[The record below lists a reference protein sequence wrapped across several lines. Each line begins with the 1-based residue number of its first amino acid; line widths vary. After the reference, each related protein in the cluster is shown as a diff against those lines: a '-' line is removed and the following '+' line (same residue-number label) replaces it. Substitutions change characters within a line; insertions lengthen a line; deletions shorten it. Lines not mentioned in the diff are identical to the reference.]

1 MCANVIFTHRL
12 VMLPHAADAWGSMS
26 INKIYPS
33 PAAAVEDVFDGAS
46 VAIAGFG
53 LTHSFPSS
61 LTVALREQGAKNLY
75 VVANSLGEGPYRSTS
90 LIENH
95 QVSRLLVCFS
105 GRANEPRSPAEVQA
119 AEGAIEL
126 EMCSQGT
133 LVERLRAGGAGI
145 PAFYTRTSVGTEVA
159 ADKETR
165 IFDGQEYV
173 LERAVKVDYALIRAW
188 RADRFGNLQFR
199 GVGAN
204 FMPAFAKAA
213 RVAIAEVDEVVDVLP
228 PADVHF
234 PGIFVSRVVRQDT
247 PVPTE
252 FLAARGKRRD
262 NAHIYN
268 GKPGWT
274 REEIAEVA
282 AGMLPEPAYVNLGL
296 GIPTLISN
304 FIAGR
309 DIQLHAENGI
319 LGYGQMADED
329 DFDDS
334 LFNAAGHYIH
344 LAEGASFFDSVAA
357 FEMVRS
363 GKVDV
368 VALGAFQVDA
378 NASFANWNTPNMV
391 GGAIGGAM
399 DLVAGGRTVMILMTH
414 RDSKDRSKLVPRCTL
429 PVTGV
434 NCVSI
439 VVTDLV
445 AMRWTGER
453 FRIERIAPGFTPAE
467 VQDLTEIELDVA
479 TDLAVAA
486 ELDVPDVEPV

>member
-1 MCANVIFTHRL
+1 
-12 VMLPHAADAWGSMS
+12 MS
-26 INKIYPS
+26 INKILPS
-33 PAAAVEDVFDGAS
+33 PAAAVKDVPDGAS

-61 LTVALREQGAKNLY
+61 LTVALREHGAKNLY
-75 VVANSLGEGPYRSTS
+75 VVANSLGAGPYRSTS

-105 GRANEPRSPAEVQA
+105 GRANEPPSPAEVQA
-119 AEGAIEL
+119 AAGQIAI

-145 PAFYTRTSVGTEVA
+145 PAFYTRTSVGTAVA
-159 ADKETR
+159 EGKEMR
-165 IFDGQEYV
+165 IFDGEAYV
-173 LERAVKVDYALIRAW
+173 LEHAVKVDYALIRAW
-188 RADRFGNLQFR
+188 RADRFGNLQFK

-204 FMPAFAKAA
+204 FMPSFAKAA
-213 RVAIAEVDEVVDVLP
+213 RIAIAEVDELVDVLAP
-228 PADVHF
+228 EEVDL
-234 PGIFVSRVVRQDT
+234 PGIFVARVVQQHT

-252 FLAARGKRRD
+252 FLAARGKERD
-262 NAHIYN
+262 RAQTYN
-268 GKPGWT
+268 DKPAWT
-274 REEIAEVA
+274 REEIAGVA
-282 AGMLPEPAYVNLGL
+282 ASLLPEPSYVNLGL

-304 FIAGR
+304 FVAGR

-319 LGYGQMADED
+319 LGYGRMADEN

-334 LFNAAGHYIH
+334 LFNAAGHYVH
-344 LAEGASFFDSVAA
+344 LEEGASFFDSVTA

-378 NASFANWNTPNMV
+378 EASFANWKTPDMV

-399 DLVAGGRTVMILMTH
+399 DLVASGRTVMVLMTH
-414 RDSKDRSKLVPRCTL
+414 RDSKGRAKLVARCTL

-439 VVTDLV
+439 VVTDL
-445 AMRWTGER
+445 AALRWTGER
-453 FRIERIAPGFTPAE
+453 FRIVRIAPGFRAEE
-467 VQDLTEIELDVA
+467 VQALTEIELEIP
-479 TDLAVAA
+479 A
-486 ELDVPDVEPV
+486 ELDVQPELA

>member
-1 MCANVIFTHRL
+1 
-12 VMLPHAADAWGSMS
+12 MS

-33 PAAAVEDVFDGAS
+33 PAAAVEDIPDGAR

-61 LTVALREQGAKNLY
+61 LTVALRAHGAKDLY

-95 QVSRLLVCFS
+95 QVSKLLVCFS
-105 GRANEPRSPAEVQA
+105 GRANEPRSPAEVQTA
-119 AEGAIEL
+119 AGEIEM

-145 PAFYTRTSVGTEVA
+145 PAFYTRTSVGTTVA
-159 ADKETR
+159 EGKETR

-173 LERAVKVDYALIRAW
+173 LEEAVKVDYALIRAW
-188 RADRFGNLQFR
+188 RGDRFGNLQFK

-204 FMPAFAKAA
+204 FMPSFAKAA
-213 RVAIAEVDEVVDVLP
+213 NVAIAEVDELVDVLP
-228 PADVHF
+228 PDEVDF
-234 PGIFVSRVVRQDT
+234 PGIFVARVVKQDT

-252 FLAARGKRRD
+252 FLAARGKQRD
-262 NAHIYN
+262 TAQTYN

-274 REEIAEVA
+274 RDEIAEVA
-282 AGMLPEPAYVNLGL
+282 ASMLPEPSYVNLGL

-304 FIAGR
+304 FTGGR

-319 LGYGQMADED
+319 VGYGPMAAEE
-329 DFDDS
+329 DFDGS
-334 LFNAAGHYIH
+334 IFNAAGHYVH
-344 LAEGASFFDSVAA
+344 LDEGASFFDSVTA
-357 FEMVRS
+357 FEMVRA

-378 NASFANWNTPNMV
+378 EASFANWNTPNMV

-399 DLVAGGRTVMILMTH
+399 DLVASGRTVMVLMTH
-414 RDSKDRSKLVPRCTL
+414 RDSKDRPKLVPRCTL

-434 NCVSI
+434 NCVDI

-445 AMRWTGER
+445 ALRWTGER
-453 FRIERIAPGFTPAE
+453 FRIEKLAPGFTAQE
-467 VQDLTEIELDVA
+467 VQDLSEIELEVP
-479 TDLAVAA
+479 A
-486 ELDVPDVEPV
+486 ELEDQISAAPNAASI